1 MKKLWMG
8 LLAGMLCLS
17 ACTANP
23 APNEDENNAAK
34 PTELLISAAASMTDC
49 LTELAELYKAA
60 APNVTLTFTF
70 GSSGSLQSQIEEGAP
85 ADVFISAAQ
94 KQMNALDEKDLID
107 KDTRKDLL
115 VNEVVLITPKGNPLG
130 LSSFTDVTKDEVA
143 KIALGELGSVPVG
156 QYSEEIFKHY
166 EIMDAVSAKAV
177 YGSDVRTVL
186 TWIENGEAD
195 CGVVYATDAAIS
207 DAVDV
212 AAVAPAESHKEVVY
226 PIAMIKDSKQPEA
239 AKAFID
245 YCFSEEAAAI
255 FTKYGF
261 ALAK

>member
-34 PTELLISAAASMTDC
+34 PAELLISAAASMTDC
-49 LTELAELYKAA
+49 LTELAELYKVA

-186 TWIENGEAD
+186 KT
-195 CGVVYATDAAIS
+195 VKPT
-207 DAVDV
+207 AVWFMR
-212 AAVAPAESHKEVVY
+212 PMRLFLMRLMLQLWRRLNLTRKL
-226 PIAMIKDSKQPEA
+226 
-239 AKAFID
+239 FIR
-245 YCFSEEAAAI
+245 
-255 FTKYGF
+255 
-261 ALAK
+261 LR

>member
-34 PTELLISAAASMTDC
+34 PAELLISAAASMTDC

-115 VNEVVLITPKGNPLG
+115 VNEVVLITPKGNPL
-130 LSSFTDVTKDEVA
+130 TDVTKDEVA